1 MRNQTWQFK
10 RTMSADEYVAALM
23 KLDLTMAAA
32 ARYLDISARHSRRYA
47 HGEIEIPVPTA
58 LLLRA
63 LMVHNERPI
72 VPAWTA
78 SWEARQTGLTKAR
91 RRSRAVQEVIALSRR
106 PSHD

>member
-1 MRNQTWQFK
+1 MRNQTWQLK

-32 ARYLDISARHSRRYA
+32 ARYLDISARHSRRFA
-47 HGEIEIPVPTA
+47 HGEIDVPVPVA

-78 SWEARQTGLTKAR
+78 SWEARQNGQAKQR
-91 RRSRAVQEVIALSRR
+91 RRARQHAAE
-106 PSHD
+106 